1 MWTLTMRCPVS
12 IRSQPKRFLIFRA
25 SVRRTW
31 NANCSFS
38 NTPCRGGCA
47 MLREEIYFT
56 VVVVSIVLAIDV
68 MALYVYFKRRP

>member
-1 MWTLTMRCPVS
+1 M
-12 IRSQPKRFLIFRA
+12 IFQA
-25 SVRRTW
+25 TVWRTW

-56 VVVVSIVLAIDV
+56 VLMVSIVLIIDL
-68 MALYVYFKRRP
+68 MALYVYFKSRP